1 MILFGGKKV
10 KLFVGTQKVKA
21 AYVGTTKV
29 YPNSSLALSA
39 SVLNFAAAG
48 GQAAL
53 SIQVEDGQAWS
64 LTGVPSGWSVSATSG
79 TGTGTVTITAPNNTT
94 TAVAGTLT
102 VTSEDLSAVCSL
114 AQAAGSIVYGAWR
127 NVRLETEGGVT
138 SFTAAG
144 GTAKIHMVVERDWT
158 WNGVAGSGGTET
170 NWSTPA
176 NVTVSDAIASV
187 AADVLTVGSLGTT
200 FKSTTQILIEAG
212 SAVASSNRKTLTIT
226 QLVNA
231 VVKVEGIGTR
241 TTLSYSQA
249 SAAGGT
255 SSPHW
260 DGDTASVMD
269 SKVRTTFASGATA
282 GWSAATAGGEFGI
295 DRMPYSWAGPSGN
308 FTALD
313 TSTGVV
319 TVASKGT
326 TVSGVT
332 SGPAVT
338 CNIYY
343 RFINAVAY
351 GGLTVVAESAV
362 PGIATPTQAAN
373 AITYGSTFVLVNGSQ
388 ATSAALSFGNSVQT
402 LAVSLRQQQNCSYTS
417 GAAGVVDT
425 SQKPSVVS
433 SSGYFTVA
441 DTTTY
446 NGNATVPEYSFSIT
460 AAANSSTSTRSA
472 TVTFTF
478 PNGDVVTV
486 SCSQKGVSMA
496 YQYLNV
502 VADANSVSN
511 GSVSQLVV
519 AWGTSSGSYS
529 SSKTLTGSEIS
540 TTAQHITLS
549 QVAAGTTIYFKFTG
563 SVTASRLGAVAFT
576 GSNGLTLS
584 GTTSYSAAGNVEFYG
599 QMSVGSGG
607 SYTGSLFINH

>member
-1 MILFGGKKV
+1 MITFGSKKV

-53 SIQVEDGQAWS
+53 SILVEDGQAWS
-64 LTGVPSGWSVSATSG
+64 LTGVPAGWSVSATSG

-94 TAVAGTLT
+94 TAAVAGTLT
-102 VTSEDLSAVCSL
+102 VTSEELSAVCAL
-114 AQAAGSIVYGAWR
+114 A
-127 NVRLETEGGVT
+127 
-138 SFTAAG
+138 
-144 GTAKIHMVVERDWT
+144 
-158 WNGVAGSGGTET
+158 
-170 NWSTPA
+170 
-176 NVTVSDAIASV
+176 
-187 AADVLTVGSLGTT
+187 
-200 FKSTTQILIEAG
+200 
-212 SAVASSNRKTLTIT
+212 
-226 QLVNA
+226 
-231 VVKVEGIGTR
+231 
-241 TTLSYSQA
+241 
-249 SAAGGT
+249 
-255 SSPHW
+255 
-260 DGDTASVMD
+260 
-269 SKVRTTFASGATA
+269 
-282 GWSAATAGGEFGI
+282 
-295 DRMPYSWAGPSGN
+295 
-308 FTALD
+308 
-313 TSTGVV
+313 
-319 TVASKGT
+319 
-326 TVSGVT
+326 
-332 SGPAVT
+332 
-338 CNIYY
+338 
-343 RFINAVAY
+343 
-351 GGLTVVAESAV
+351 
-362 PGIATPTQAAN
+362 QAAN

-388 ATSAALSFGNSVQT
+388 ATSAALSFGNSAQT
-402 LAVSLRQQQNCSYTS
+402 LAVSLRQRQNCSYTS

-460 AAANSSTSTRSA
+460 AAANSSSSTRSA

-502 VADANSVSN
+502 VADSNTVSN

-540 TTAQHITLS
+540 TTAQQISLS
-549 QVAAGTTIYFKFTG
+549 RVAAGTTIYFKFTG
-563 SVTASRLGAVAFT
+563 SVTASRLGAVAFSAS
-576 GSNGLTLS
+576 GGLTLS
-584 GTTSYSAAGNVEFYG
+584 GTTSYNMAGNVEFYG
-599 QMSVGSGG
+599 QMAVGSGG
-607 SYTGSLFINH
+607 SYTGVLNIATSSGLL